1 MISMLKL
8 LIEVTMMKRS
18 QTIVF
23 GLILSILY
31 VGLLLLA
38 HFDVVIPLQYV
49 LLFVLPFLAVAY
61 GYQAKLIYSLVF
73 ILVALVPSFIVDWTY
88 GFLFILPTLA
98 GPAIYCLTAKKKMSG
113 TNLIYLSLTASMVL
127 LCLGAMVVALVNK
140 QEFTYGFY
148 IVTNMLKSGSKYLA
162 MSLTLA
168 FFFIQYFLL
177 HFILRAYLKDKSF
190 EYQKNVRPD
199 FYLLALAILSIIAT
213 ALPYHSEFY
222 TTFCFVAA
230 IVYGLPIALY
240 GYQACSKLVIML
252 IVQAV
257 FFLGISL
264 PLLLLVLEG
273 NQTLIAY
280 LIIFVPVIA
289 FAFYQLIMHGYNKDE
304 TKVISNG
311 SKNRKPSRR

>member
-1 MISMLKL
+1 MRFGIISAGEGSRLAT
-8 LIEVTMMKRS
+8 EG
-18 QTIVF
+18 F
-23 GLILSILY
+23 GQ
-31 VGLLLLA
+31 
-38 HFDVVIPLQYV
+38 PK
-49 LLFVLPFLAVAY
+49 P
-61 GYQAKLIYSLVF
+61 
-73 ILVALVPSFIVDWTY
+73 LVPIDGVPMIERLVRIFMDCGAERIAVIVNGKSLETVR
-88 GFLFILPTLA
+88 LLKRLA
-98 GPAIYCLTAKKKMSG
+98 DAKPID
-113 TNLIYLSLTASMVL
+113 L
-127 LCLGAMVVALVNK
+127 VV
-140 QEFTYGFY
+140 
-148 IVTNMLKSGSKYLA
+148 KS
-162 MSLTLA
+162 
-168 FFFIQYFLL
+168 I
-177 HFILRAYLKDKSF
+177 RAYLKDKGF

-289 FAFYQLIMHGYNKDE
+289 FAFYQLIMHGYNKE
-304 TKVISNG
+304 EVKVIPNG